1 MYDSIAQGEVDSER
15 KLKEA
20 MRDFGSG
27 KSIDAE
33 IYLGLLLDHQR
44 MMIYKRKVNEYLA
57 KSQI

>member
-20 MRDFGSG
+20 MRDFSSG
-27 KSIDAE
+27 KSVDAE
-33 IYLGLLLDHQR
+33 IYLGLLLDNQR